1 MMWRQANPP
10 YGSVVYSQQGDE
22 PDKSDR
28 FVGAFRN
35 SEDAELAVEA
45 VNMMERALIK
55 AAEEDA

>member
-1 MMWRQANPP
+1 MWRQANPP
-10 YGSVVYSQQGDE
+10 YGSIVYSQLGDE
-22 PDKSDR
+22 PSKSDR

-55 AAEEDA
+55 AAEDG